1 MPAPG
6 PARPN
11 LYVIAR
17 FLDRIAERPART
29 RTRLQLAVR
38 LNYDLFVHY
47 LDLLEAKGHVLW
59 RDTPGGAVAELTPS
73 GEALRARL
81 GGLLREWLG

>member
-11 LYVIAR
+11 LYVVAR
-17 FLDRIAERPART
+17 VLARVAERPARN

-47 LDLLEAKGHVLW
+47 VGLLEAKGHLAW
-59 RDTPGGAVAELTPS
+59 RETPDGAVAELTPA

-81 GGLLREWLG
+81 DGLLREWLG